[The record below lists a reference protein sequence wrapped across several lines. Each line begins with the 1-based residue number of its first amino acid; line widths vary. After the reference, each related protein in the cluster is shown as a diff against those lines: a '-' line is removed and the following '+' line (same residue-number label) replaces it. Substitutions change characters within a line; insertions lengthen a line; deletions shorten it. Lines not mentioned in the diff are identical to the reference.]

1 MCMCV
6 CVRESERE
14 RRIEKALIHSQHP
27 LHVPYMCLTCPLH
40 VPYMCERRIEKAL
53 ILVLYL
59 AISPIACAH
68 SLALQSAFL
77 IRICIGYIVSI
88 IVCAS
93 LRHTA
98 VTRVCVTLQLVRC
111 KTWYDRYMNTDII
124 HTYIHTYINT
134 CMHT

>member
-1 MCMCV
+1 MCV

-27 LHVPYMCLTCPLH
+27 LHVPYMSLTCPLHVPYMSLTCPLH

-59 AISPIACAH
+59 AHCVRSFTRPAISFSYPYMYWIY
-68 SLALQSAFL
+68 SLYL
-77 IRICIGYIVSI
+77 
-88 IVCAS
+88 VCAS

-98 VTRVCVTLQLVRC
+98 VGEMQDLV
-111 KTWYDRYMNTDII
+111 
-124 HTYIHTYINT
+124 
-134 CMHT
+134 